1 MAQRETDDK
10 CQRSMYRVCCFG
22 AHTEWKTVEFLE
34 KLDAVQVCSWCGV
47 ASARTG
53 VLSCS
58 HMVCEECHFIACK
71 EAVPVCL
78 IDKKTLNSQTI
89 FDTGLNEALQHRK
102 VRCENVDSGCDFT
115 GRIGQLDGHLSMS
128 CAFYL
133 KDCSKCKEAVVYK
146 DLLSHYEGCAGVAV
160 VFVDAKDS
168 QSLLDDIENV
178 RRELEQAFDLTSSDV
193 RDAVGLL
200 TDQLEMLRSQ
210 LTTRSERREDS
221 VILAD
226 SKQSRVK
233 PTRFKPMPAASLCFF
248 PEKLRTFT
256 SYFCFFLYVPTCR
269 RKTAELPY
277 VLCYKFRVF

>member
-1 MAQRETDDK
+1 MAQRKMDDK
-10 CQRSMYRVCCFG
+10 RQRFMYRVCGFG
-22 AHTEWKTVEFLE
+22 AHTEWRTVEFLE

-58 HMVCEECHFIACK
+58 HMVCEECHFIALK

-89 FDTGLNEALQHRK
+89 FDAGLNGALQHRK
-102 VRCENVDSGCDFT
+102 VCCVNVDSGCDFT
-115 GRIGQLDGHLSMS
+115 GRIDQLNDHLSRS

-133 KDCSKCKEAVVYK
+133 KECSKCKEAVVYK
-146 DLLSHYEGCAGVAV
+146 DLVSHYKACAGVSV
-160 VFVDAKDS
+160 VFVDAGDS

-178 RRELEQAFDLTSSDV
+178 RRELEQALALTSSDV

-226 SKQSRVK
+226 SKQ
-233 PTRFKPMPAASLCFF
+233 
-248 PEKLRTFT
+248 
-256 SYFCFFLYVPTCR
+256 
-269 RKTAELPY
+269 
-277 VLCYKFRVF
+277 